1 VTRGGAADADIPIGT
16 TSLPVLTTAKA
27 VHSLTHSQ
35 AQLHYPV
42 HLRAVCVV
50 CFAGW
55 HGFWVNDGVT
65 GVYVE
70 TKNHVP
76 LTNAIHPGIVL
87 DIGGVTGPGEYK
99 PVVDQAILHIV
110 GERPLPPA
118 WDVSLDRLSTG
129 EYDGQWIA
137 FEGTVRSV
145 TPRDGELS
153 MIVTSGRW
161 QINTVTVPA
170 PPERYERL
178 IGARVRI
185 SATGGALLN
194 KRRQAVFLAV
204 YAPSIDSIQV
214 LSPAPADPFSLPLTS
229 ITRLVDFA
237 PGTHADDLIRI
248 RGVVTGRW
256 GRSVFIR
263 DDAEGASVTTL
274 EPTSLEPGDL
284 VDAVGYRSLDASS
297 TTLDDAIIKRLGTAP
312 VPEPKLVTA
321 QEASSGDF
329 VDELVRISGRLIEI
343 QHEGDRDTFLVAYG
357 NSVFSAILPDEDK
370 QGLTGLSNAR
380 EIQIT
385 GVCLIAENKSA
396 RDFWDPKAFHILL
409 RSPADVVVISRASW
423 WTTGHTLL
431 LLAFLLAGTLA
442 VLVWVAA
449 LRRRVAQQTTL
460 LRESEERFRHMAL
473 HDALTGLAT
482 RLLLQ
487 DRLDV
492 ALASARRHGT
502 RLAVLMVDLDGFKG
516 INDTHGHPAGDE
528 VLRVTASRL
537 QDAVRKEDTV
547 SRFGGDE
554 FVVLLPDL
562 SDPPAAE
569 RTAARIVESLAFPIR
584 LADRQ
589 VPVSVSVGVCTLYG
603 EEELDADDLI
613 RCADTA
619 LYRAK
624 ANGRNCYVVET
635 PRLAKAVAAETR
647 PQDRKSAAVA

>member
-1 VTRGGAADADIPIGT
+1 
-16 TSLPVLTTAKA
+16 
-27 VHSLTHSQ
+27 
-35 AQLHYPV
+35 
-42 HLRAVCVV
+42 
-50 CFAGW
+50 
-55 HGFWVNDGVT
+55 VT

-214 LSPAPADPFSLPLTS
+214 LLPAPADPFSLPLTS

-635 PRLAKAVAAETR
+635 PRLAKAVAAEA
-647 PQDRKSAAVA
+647 PQDRKNAAVA